1 MTAITDPDLKL
12 LMGRLIEGLETVR
25 NALAK
30 LDEQVSIL
38 REIRSTHQTR
48 IDGLEADLQD
58 LRVSFLQLSAKRE
71 DLQLEL
77 QTLMSRMDK
86 VMILLDA
93 AAQERKDELQL
104 QRYRRLAEDI
114 LKMLFAAGA
123 ALGVDRLSGG

>member
-1 MTAITDPDLKL
+1 MTDPDLKL

-30 LDEQVSIL
+30 LDEQVSLL

-48 IDGLEADLQD
+48 IDGLEADIQD

-86 VMILLDA
+86 VMVLLDT

-114 LKMLFAAGA
+114 LKMLVAAGA

>member
-1 MTAITDPDLKL
+1 MTDPDLKL

-30 LDEQVSIL
+30 LDEQVSLL

-86 VMILLDA
+86 VMVLLDT

-114 LKMLFAAGA
+114 LKMLVAAGA